1 MFNHTNEVESQMVQA
16 EVIRLIIGEKTLK
29 PGINEKEAQEYG
41 WKGLFE
47 LWKLIH
53 IIWSWSEKKP
63 TKILYMY

>member
-29 PGINEKEAQEYG
+29 PGINEKEYG

-47 LWKLIH
+47 L
-53 IIWSWSEKKP
+53 
-63 TKILYMY
+63 

>member
-29 PGINEKEAQEYG
+29 PGINEKEVQEYG

-47 LWKLIH
+47 L
-53 IIWSWSEKKP
+53 
-63 TKILYMY
+63 